1 MIYENV
7 IYDKWFLDRFKEDEV
22 HVLQKTKLGQL
33 VKSLKGRRNKTK
45 RINQNQLTAFP
56 VIINQSERQFTTVNV
71 IYNNYIYGCP
81 TRLYNN

>member
-1 MIYENV
+1 M
-7 IYDKWFLDRFKEDEV
+7 IYDKWFLDRFKEGEV